1 MAQSGAAAGRR
12 VVGTAFVGS
21 FVESADQGV
30 ILLRGDVDAA
40 AVGRLRNHIGDF
52 LDGPTRFITIDARA
66 AGHYDSTLLD
76 LMIRTQRR
84 LGRRRG
90 MLRILGLHPALL
102 VGAVPDPPADAP
114 GPPVP
119 AARIA
124 DGGPYGEGSP
134 PAECAVPAASGE
146 GRPSAGASPD
156 DGGSSTGPGSSGRA
170 SSSRPR
176 GANAM

>member
-12 VVGTAFVGS
+12 VSGTAFVGS
-21 FVESADQGV
+21 FAESADQGV

-40 AVGRLRNHIGDF
+40 TVSRLRIHIGDF

-84 LGRRRG
+84 LGRRKG

-102 VGAVPDPPADAP
+102 VGAVPDPPPDPSAEPSGAP
-114 GPPVP
+114 
-119 AARIA
+119 AT
-124 DGGPYGEGSP
+124 DGGTTGSTP
-134 PAECAVPAASGE
+134 VVPQTGSVPQAA
-146 GRPSAGASPD
+146 P
-156 DGGSSTGPGSSGRA
+156 
-170 SSSRPR
+170 
-176 GANAM
+176 